1 MMYQRTLR
9 AGIIVGVVGILIM
22 LFTNMFMQNIGTLTY
37 SGVNGFFYALTQIY
51 LLVPVACM
59 PFSAAL
65 VSAALVMRHLDTT
78 SAWSI
83 GRHPADENRT

>member
-1 MMYQRTLR
+1 MYRRTLR
-9 AGIIVGVVGILIM
+9 AGIIVGVAGILIM

-37 SGVNGFFYALTQIY
+37 NGANVFFYALTQIY

-65 VSAALVMRHLDTT
+65 VSAALVMRHLDAA
-78 SAWSI
+78 SVVGPI
-83 GRHPADENRT
+83 GREPADENRT